1 MEPSII
7 AWTLGIFLFG
17 PAVLVLVAMVVL
29 IVVAGVTAV
38 CDAVAS
44 AVRRL
49 K

>member
-17 PAVLVLVAMVVL
+17 PAALVLVAMVVL
-29 IVVAGVTAV
+29 IVVAGIAAV

-44 AVRRL
+44 VRRL

>member
-17 PAVLVLVAMVVL
+17 PAALVIVAMVIFPVVSSV
-29 IVVAGVTAV
+29 IVVI
-38 CDAVAS
+38 DAVAS